1 MTVCRLITAVAV
13 AAVTGAATT
22 SCSHASARTS
32 ADSDTL
38 YIAVAATRTSPAYFR
53 GVELALQKLNAERPR
68 AARPFGM
75 RVPLLTQTSQVA
87 IAARFRDDP
96 AVIGVVGH
104 TGSAQTLE
112 TAPVYG
118 DVANDGKHA
127 VVAVTPTA
135 TNPQVTRVAVDL
147 PHLSNGRRRCPR
159 ARTVRRRFAPPRPGR
174 DRLSQRSIRARLYAN
189 DRARAGLRPRRSRRA

>member
-1 MTVCRLITAVAV
+1 MTVCRLITALAV
-13 AAVTGAATT
+13 AAVTSAATT
-22 SCSHASARTS
+22 TCSRASTS
-32 ADSDTL
+32 AHSDTL
-38 YIAVAATRTSPAYFR
+38 YIAVAATRTSPSYFH

-75 RVPLLTQTSQVA
+75 RVPLQVQTSQVA

-118 DVANDGKHA
+118 DVANNGKHA
-127 VVAVTPTA
+127 VVAVTPT
-135 TNPQVTRVAVDL
+135 
-147 PHLSNGRRRCPR
+147 
-159 ARTVRRRFAPPRPGR
+159 
-174 DRLSQRSIRARLYAN
+174 
-189 DRARAGLRPRRSRRA
+189 